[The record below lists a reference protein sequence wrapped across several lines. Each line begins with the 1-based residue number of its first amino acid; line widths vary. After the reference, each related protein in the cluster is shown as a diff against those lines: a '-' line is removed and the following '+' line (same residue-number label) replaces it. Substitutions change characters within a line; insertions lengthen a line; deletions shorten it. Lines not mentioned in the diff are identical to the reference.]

1 MIVGDLKC
9 WIEILK
15 NNDNEK
21 GKHLPFDNYIDGS
34 KRNSMWIG
42 FCTLQK
48 GTVVFNFLLRQ
59 KTSGIPLCN
68 NKYQICVLIYQIL
81 TPYSQNWDVFMS
93 IWLFLFKRRIP
104 NIIHYLLKKKSLHTR
119 VFVYLNKKQNVVLL

>member
-42 FCTLQK
+42 VCTLEK

-59 KTSGIPLCN
+59 KTNGIPLCN
-68 NKYQICVLIYQIL
+68 NKY
-81 TPYSQNWDVFMS
+81 
-93 IWLFLFKRRIP
+93 
-104 NIIHYLLKKKSLHTR
+104 
-119 VFVYLNKKQNVVLL
+119 

>member
-1 MIVGDLKC
+1 MTKLRLGTCKNIKFNDCWGHKKG

-15 NNDNEK
+15 KDDNEK

-42 FCTLQK
+42 VLHFQK
-48 GTVVFNFLLRQ
+48 GTVVFNFFLRQ
-59 KTSGIPLCN
+59 KTSGIPLCYY
-68 NKYQICVLIYQIL
+68 KYQICVLIYQIL

-104 NIIHYLLKKKSLHTR
+104 NSIHYTH
-119 VFVYLNKKQNVVLL
+119 VFVYLN